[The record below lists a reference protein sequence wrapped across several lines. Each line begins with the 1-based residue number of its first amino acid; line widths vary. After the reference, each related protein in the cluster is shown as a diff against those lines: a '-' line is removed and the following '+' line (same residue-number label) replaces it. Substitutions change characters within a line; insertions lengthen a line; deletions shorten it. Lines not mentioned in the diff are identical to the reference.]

1 MSSDKDVKYDFGPYD
16 GTPGVRFEKFEEDLF
31 RLDAPLNGRKGY
43 LIPTA
48 EVPLTNLHAGQIL
61 DESALP
67 IAYVAATP
75 CFRAEV

>member
-1 MSSDKDVKYDFGPYD
+1 MG
-16 GTPGVRFEKFEEDLF
+16 GGRAGDLEGG
-31 RLDAPLNGRKGY
+31 RARQAGLESQPLKGRQGF

-48 EVPLTNLHAGQIL
+48 EVPLTNLHAGEIL

-75 CFRAEV
+75 CFRRSQR